1 MSLTASVLSCVQLN
15 RSEFDGVEDELR
27 VQFEGYRPGMYVRL
41 EVAAVPCELVTHFDP
56 TYPLIVGGLTTGEEN
71 IGYVQVG
78 TPSHCD
84 LHSHQLIID
93 IGDGLTTRPY
103 SSNDLVIIESRVT
116 LESQLCLIAV
126 YLHSMLNADY

>member
-1 MSLTASVLSCVQLN
+1 MTATVLFCVQLN

-78 TPSHCD
+78 TPSHCG
-84 LHSHQLIID
+84 LHSN
-93 IGDGLTTRPY
+93 R
-103 SSNDLVIIESRVT
+103 LVICIHNELTAVPTCPSSDSNIT
-116 LESQLCLIAV
+116 GYATHFITIAFK
-126 YLHSMLNADY
+126 H